1 MVYQRHSDYV
11 ISFSRLPCRSG
22 IYVLLPPVFN
32 SFSFS
37 GWVPVSAKEND
48 RSIDLAF
55 TSFLRYLVE
64 KKLNLEQV
72 ENTLYRI
79 GEK

>member
-1 MVYQRHSDYV
+1 M
-11 ISFSRLPCRSG
+11 
-22 IYVLLPPVFN
+22 
-32 SFSFS
+32 
-37 GWVPVSAKEND
+37 SAKEND

-72 ENTLYRI
+72 MRFFCALREFLEI
-79 GEK
+79 